1 MTAVTVKKK
10 KKKRKTKK
18 DRCLILKR
26 VLKLLNCPHLL
37 VYLVAVWMLKC
48 TESDRHHILTSAP
61 VSLTT
66 LKSLSHTVSFIP
78 VDTSCSSCLWSP
90 WVGALNHC
98 KWHFS
103 LEVCWIAFPLWFHPW
118 EKKKLFSFPQHFKKI
133 LFIYF
138 LFFVQEIAIGDMF
151 ERQCSVHKL

>member
-1 MTAVTVKKK
+1 MTAVTVK

-78 VDTSCSSCLWSP
+78 VDTSCSSCLHE
-90 WVGALNHC
+90 WVPLITVSDIFHLKSAELLF
-98 KWHFS
+98 HFGFIPERKKNYS
-103 LEVCWIAFPLWFHPW
+103 LFPNTL
-118 EKKKLFSFPQHFKKI
+118 KKI